1 MKARLMAEPPTA
13 TVVHR
18 LPGRI
23 RLRIPDRRGDLGYF
37 DMLALELAML
47 DQVRGVSV
55 NPATT
60 SVLLRYD
67 EPLDRLIE
75 TARTQGLFTL
85 ADLTLH
91 REPIEQRLR
100 QTFASADVTVRE
112 ATAGELDLMAASA
125 LGMLGLAALQALRGQ
140 LLGPAF
146 NLAWY
151 AGTLFLLRPSM
162 AAVSFARQNNIDAR
176 PNVEQISL
184 GGRSSRCTPKQTRPR
199 IRGRLKNRSAT

>member
-1 MKARLMAEPPTA
+1 MAEPPTA
-13 TVVHR
+13 AMVHR

-23 RLRIPDRRGDLGYF
+23 RLQIPNRRGDLAYF

-55 NPATT
+55 NPATA
-60 SVLLRYD
+60 SVLLRYE
-67 EPLDRLIE
+67 EPLDRMIE

-85 ADLTLH
+85 ADLAL
-91 REPIEQRLR
+91 RLEPIEQRLR

-112 ATAGELDLMAASA
+112 ATAGELDLVGAAA

-151 AGTLFLLRPSM
+151 AGTLLLLRPSM
-162 AAVSFARQNNIDAR
+162 AALGFPRENNIDAR
-176 PNVEQISL
+176 RNFEQISL
-184 GGRSSRCTPKQTRPR
+184 GGRE
-199 IRGRLKNRSAT
+199 

>member
-1 MKARLMAEPPTA
+1 MAEPPTA
-13 TVVHR
+13 AVVHR

-37 DMLALELAML
+37 DRLALELAML
-47 DQVRGVSV
+47 DQVRRVSV
-55 NPATT
+55 NPATA
-60 SVLLRYD
+60 SLLLHYE
-67 EPLDRLIE
+67 EPLDRMVE

-85 ADLTLH
+85 ADLTL
-91 REPIEQRLR
+91 RLEPIEQRLR

-112 ATAGELDLMAASA
+112 ATAGELDLLGAAA

-151 AGTLFLLRPSM
+151 AGTLVLLRPSKGALGFPRENKVD
-162 AAVSFARQNNIDAR
+162 AAR
-176 PNVEQISL
+176 NVEQISS
-184 GGRSSRCTPKQTRPR
+184 GGGSGPCAPRQTRPR
-199 IRGRLKNRSAT
+199 MRQPLKDGRAT